1 MFSRPFQ
8 PFRLRPLKSEGARPP
23 VRTVDV
29 AAIADELQETS
40 VKAERKSLKA
50 GRIAQP
56 PRLKISTLRVGRGTT
71 EGQS

>member
-8 PFRLRPLKSEGARPP
+8 PFRLRPKKSEGARVP

-29 AAIADELQETS
+29 AALADKMPETS

-50 GRIAQP
+50 GRIAKP
-56 PRLKISTLRVGRGTT
+56 GGLKISALQEGRVRPFK
-71 EGQS
+71 S